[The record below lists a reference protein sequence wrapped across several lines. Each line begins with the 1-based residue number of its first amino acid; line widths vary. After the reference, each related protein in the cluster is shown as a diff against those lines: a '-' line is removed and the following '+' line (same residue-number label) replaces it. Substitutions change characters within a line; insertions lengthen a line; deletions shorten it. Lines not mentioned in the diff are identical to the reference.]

1 MRDLFLRLMA
11 RVRAWR
17 ARRDPVAE
25 TLPLLVPALAPIY
38 REVTSQGVRVFSL
51 CGSCGERLE
60 MSATL
65 CGACARRRSPSSP
78 F

>member
-1 MRDLFLRLMA
+1 MRQLIQRFIT
-11 RVRAWR
+11 RVRGWYAWR
-17 ARRDPVAE
+17 RPAAAA
-25 TLPLLVPALAPIY
+25 LPLLIPSTGPIF
-38 REVTSQGVRVFSL
+38 REVSSTGVRVFSL
-51 CGSCGERLE
+51 CGSCGARLE